1 MRTRLLCLLTLL
13 LAPQGAAAELFDCRS
28 YEVRIIAPDETERAR
43 YRVSVADEPSER
55 ERGLMFV
62 EELPRGE
69 GMLFLFEAPGEA
81 GFWMRNTLIPLDL
94 VFIDETGRIVRV
106 HPDAIPHDETPIW
119 SGLPVTAVLEVNAGE
134 AARHGISV
142 GDIAASPFFPDGC
155 AFRAARTP
163 TDPG

>member
-1 MRTRLLCLLTLL
+1 MRNRLLSLLILL
-13 LAPQGAAAELFDCRS
+13 LAPQGAAAELFDCPS
-28 YEVRIIAPDETERAR
+28 DQVRVIAPDGTERAR
-43 YRVSVADEPSER
+43 YQVSVADEPSER

-94 VFIDETGRIVRV
+94 LFIDETGRIVRV

-119 SGLPVTAVLEVNAGE
+119 SGSPVIGALEINAGE
-134 AARHGISV
+134 AGRNGIAP
-142 GDIAASPFFPDGC
+142 GDLIGSPYFPSFC
-155 AFRAARTP
+155 
-163 TDPG
+163 DPPPAVSPAP